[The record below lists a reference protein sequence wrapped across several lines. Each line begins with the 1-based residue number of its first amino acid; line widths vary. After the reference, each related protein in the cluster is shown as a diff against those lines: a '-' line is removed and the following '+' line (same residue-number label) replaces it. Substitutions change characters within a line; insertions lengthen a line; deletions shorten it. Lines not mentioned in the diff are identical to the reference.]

1 MLEAPAQLIETALDL
16 ERSEGNVIA
25 DKVGETDCA
34 FLAGLHRAEQ
44 TIADRLIRIAGGK
57 LPWPPIVA
65 AKDLLGS

>member
-1 MLEAPAQLIETALDL
+1 LPRFA
-16 ERSEGNVIA
+16 RSAGAADRDRAHVIA

-34 FLAGLHRAEQ
+34 FLAGLYRAEQ
-44 TIADRLIRIAGGK
+44 TIANRPIRIAGGK